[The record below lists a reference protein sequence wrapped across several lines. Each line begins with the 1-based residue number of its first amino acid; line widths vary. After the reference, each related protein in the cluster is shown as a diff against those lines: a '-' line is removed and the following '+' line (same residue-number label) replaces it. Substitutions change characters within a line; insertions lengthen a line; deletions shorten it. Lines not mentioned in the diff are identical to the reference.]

1 MTNRLS
7 ASTSKAKRAAR
18 QKQGLLQRYA
28 AAPHLVWSVLFI
40 IAPLVFVAYD
50 AFTDAEGAFTLANV
64 SSFFTEKYLIIFF
77 RSVKLALIAT
87 AICLLLGYP
96 IAYFISRSK
105 PKTQKILILLL
116 MLPMWMNFLIRTYA
130 IMVLI
135 QDTGIINSFLGN
147 FGIGPVHILGTEGA
161 VIIGMVYDYL
171 PFMILPIYSVMSKL
185 DNRLIE
191 AASDLGCNGF
201 RVLRKVI
208 LPLSV
213 SGVISGVTMVLVPSI
228 STFYISQK
236 LGGVDTLLIGDVIEQ
251 QYTASNYNMTAS
263 LSLILMIILLVGL
276 AIVNHYSDGDNG
288 GGMMP

>member
-1 MTNRLS
+1 MTNKVS
-7 ASTSKAKRAAR
+7 SAASTRKAVR
-18 QKQGLLQRYA
+18 QRQGLLQRYA
-28 AAPHLVWSVLFI
+28 AAPHIVWAILFI
-40 IAPLVFVAYD
+40 IAPLIFVAYY

-87 AICLLLGYP
+87 VICLLLGYP

-147 FGIGPVHILGTEGA
+147 FGIGPIHILGTEGA

-201 RVLRKVI
+201 GVLRKVI
-208 LPLSV
+208 LPLSL

-276 AIVNHYSDGDNG
+276 AIVNHYSDGDEG

>member
-1 MTNRLS
+1 MTGKKVISESRRRQ
-7 ASTSKAKRAAR
+7 TQKR
-18 QKQGLLQRYA
+18 GWLQRYA
-28 AAPHLVWSVLFI
+28 AMPHVVWAVLFI
-40 IAPLVFVAYD
+40 IAPLIFVAYY
-50 AFTDAEGAFTLANV
+50 AFTDDGVFTLANV
-64 SSFFTEKYLIIFF
+64 SSFFTEKYLSIFF
-77 RSVKLALIAT
+77 RSLKLALIAT

-147 FGIGPVHILGTEGA
+147 FGIGPIHILGTESA
-161 VIIGMVYDYL
+161 VVIGMVYDYL
-171 PFMILPIYSVMSKL
+171 PFMILPIYSVMAKL

-191 AASDLGCNGF
+191 AAADLGCNGF
-201 RVLRKVI
+201 AVLRKVI
-208 LPLSV
+208 LPLSL

-236 LGGVDTLLIGDVIEQ
+236 LGGVDTLMIGDVIEQ
-251 QYTASNYNMTAS
+251 QYAASNYNMTAS
-263 LSLILMIILLVGL
+263 LSLVLMVILLVGL
-276 AIVNHYSDGDNG
+276 AIVNRYSDSESD

>member
-1 MTNRLS
+1 MTNKSSSILS
-7 ASTSKAKRAAR
+7 ARRSARKR
-18 QKQGLLQRYA
+18 QGLLQRYA
-28 AAPHLVWSVLFI
+28 AAPHIAWAILFI
-40 IAPLVFVAYD
+40 IAPLVFVAYY
-50 AFTDAEGAFTLANV
+50 AFTDSEGALTLANV

-147 FGIGPVHILGTEGA
+147 FGIGPIHILGTEGA

-201 RVLRKVI
+201 GVLRKVI
-208 LPLSV
+208 LPLSL

-263 LSLILMIILLVGL
+263 LSLILMLILLVGL
-276 AIVNHYSDGDNG
+276 AIVNHYSDGDEG

>member
-1 MTNRLS
+1 MTRKDFVSDNS
-7 ASTSKAKRAAR
+7 PKRNPP
-18 QKQGLLQRYA
+18 QKRGLLQRYA
-28 AAPHLVWSVLFI
+28 AAPHIVWSVLFI
-40 IAPLVFVAYD
+40 IAPLIFVAYY
-50 AFTDAEGAFTLANV
+50 AFTDADGVFTLANV
-64 SSFFTEKYLIIFF
+64 SAFFTEKYLLIFF
-77 RSVKLALIAT
+77 RSLKLALIAT

-105 PKTQKILILLL
+105 PKTQKILILFL

-147 FGIGPVHILGTEGA
+147 FGIPPIHILGTEGA

-171 PFMILPIYSVMSKL
+171 PFMILPIYSVMSKI

-191 AASDLGCNGF
+191 AASDLGCNSFG
-201 RVLRKVI
+201 VMRKVVF
-208 LPLSV
+208 PLSL

-251 QYTASNYNMTAS
+251 QYAASNYNMTAS
-263 LSLILMIILLVGL
+263 LSLILMLILLVGL
-276 AIVNHYSDGDNG
+276 AIVNHYSEGDEG
-288 GGMMP
+288 GGIVL

>member
-28 AAPHLVWSVLFI
+28 AAPHIVWSVLFI
-40 IAPLVFVAYD
+40 IAPLVFVAYY

-201 RVLRKVI
+201 GVLRKVI

>member
-1 MTNRLS
+1 MTKKQMISENGIRQNPPQ
-7 ASTSKAKRAAR
+7 KR
-18 QKQGLLQRYA
+18 GLLQRYA
-28 AAPHLVWSVLFI
+28 AAPHIVWAVLFI
-40 IAPLVFVAYD
+40 IAPLIFVVYY
-50 AFTDAEGAFTLANV
+50 AFTDASGAFSLANV
-64 SSFFTEKYLIIFF
+64 SAFFTEKYLIIFF

-135 QDTGIINSFLGN
+135 QDTGIINSLLGKI
-147 FGIGPVHILGTEGA
+147 GIEPIHILGTEGA

-201 RVLRKVI
+201 GVLRKVI
-208 LPLSV
+208 FPLSL

-263 LSLILMIILLVGL
+263 LSLILMLILLVGL
-276 AIVNHYSDGDNG
+276 AVVNHYSDGDE